1 MSKTL
6 PIAAGAFIL
15 LVLTLFNTTYT
26 VNYHEVAVATRFGKP
41 AGIVREAGLHFKAPF
56 FIDQVAKLDTRLQL
70 SESNMET
77 VLTKDGQQ
85 VVVKAFLLW
94 RVNSIDDAPLAFYNG
109 YGNLDAASKELETRL
124 NASIRGSVGQ
134 FAFADLIGSKSRLP
148 DAETALLADIKL
160 NPMVGVEPVTVGLS
174 QVVLPPKT
182 TIAVVKRMSAVQE
195 TLANLEESRGQ
206 AEADAIKSMAASQ
219 ADTIRNFAEQWAAEI
234 EAVGNTEATRYYEQM
249 KKEADLAIFLAWL
262 DTLRASLSGSTTFVT
277 DMNKAP
283 FHLMDLDAPVDA
295 KGIPQPTQKS
305 SWGQS
310 SQGANK

>member
-1 MSKTL
+1 MSKTV
-6 PIAAGAFIL
+6 PIIAAAFIL

-41 AGIVREAGLHFKAPF
+41 AGIIREAGLHFKAPF

-70 SESNMET
+70 TESNMET

-85 VVVKAFLLW
+85 LVVKAYLLW
-94 RVNSIDDAPLAFYNG
+94 RVDSKADAPLAFYTG
-109 YGNLDAASKELETRL
+109 YGNLDAANKELETRL
-124 NASIRGSVGQ
+124 NASIRGAVGQ
-134 FAFADLIGSKSRLP
+134 FAFTDLIGSKSRLS
-148 DAETALLADIKL
+148 DAEASLLTDIKR
-160 NPMVGVEPVTVGLS
+160 NPMVGVDPVTVGLS

-219 ADTIRNFAEQWAAEI
+219 ADTIRNFAEQWAAEL
-234 EAVGNTEATRYYEQM
+234 EAVGNSEATRYYEQM

-262 DTLRASLSGSTTFVT
+262 DTLKASLSGSTTFVT

-283 FHLMDLDAPVDA
+283 FHMMDLDSPVDA
-295 KGIPQPTQKS
+295 KGIPQPSQKS

-310 SQGANK
+310 SPVGNK